1 MSLFNELRRR
11 NVFRVGI
18 VYAIVAWLLAQVLEL
33 VLDSFGA
40 PTWVMKTVLV
50 LLAAGL
56 PLALLFAWAFE
67 MTPEG
72 IKREKDVDRGQS
84 VTSITGR
91 RLDRIITVVLVLAI
105 AFLLFDRFIGT
116 GRDADYAEMATMEG
130 ANEKAPLAAT
140 AQPVQADQRKA
151 VAVLPFQNLSAEEEN
166 AFFASGVHEDI
177 LTYLSRI
184 SGLRVNSR
192 TSVQQYAGSQLNMK
206 DIAGQLGARYIVEGS
221 VRRAGN
227 QVRVTAQLIDANTD
241 EHLWAENFDRE
252 LTDIFAIQTAIAKEI
267 VAQLQAELS
276 PSDARVLAQQPTD
289 NIEAYDLFLQAR
301 AAMQSSENSNVAS
314 WDAIDYLERAVSL
327 DHDYAQAWALLGLAH
342 GEAYWFMEDRT
353 EERLAKSKAAIDQ
366 ALAIDPDLPEALIA
380 KAMYHYRAFYEYPKA
395 LEQLLRA
402 RDQLPNDSMVYY
414 NLGLVYRRLGE
425 YQKSVDAFME
435 SARLE
440 PGGAQAWGEAMDTAR
455 ESYQYERARQIE
467 RQLPERLL
475 GVPRI
480 ASERAMLALLE
491 DGDIEGAKNILA
503 DVPDADN
510 HYLLISQYYV
520 ALYGRDFETA
530 ARIAL
535 HPALFDSVALGW
547 GPDEAASALEELG
560 TSDEAVR
567 LRMQAGEILAAEV
580 EKPYAANYGWPHI
593 AYAKHLA
600 ATGRGREAVNRCQ
613 RAMDILPIE
622 RDKIHGYSFLYYCAT
637 VKARAG
643 QIEEAIDDIERMLP
657 VYATHRWDLALN
669 PDWDPLRGLRLALAR
684 PCAKVRSNHEPV
696 RRTQTQKCLQGR
708 RRLYH
713 RRLADH
719 AGGRYAGAGVA
730 PA

>member
-1 MSLFNELRRR
+1 MTSIFAELKRR

-18 VYAIVAWLLAQVLEL
+18 AYVIVAWLLAQVLEL
-33 VLDSFGA
+33 VLDSFGSPA
-40 PTWVMKTVLV
+40 WVMKTVLV

-72 IKREKDVDRGQS
+72 LKREAEVDRS
-84 VTSITGR
+84 RSITNSTGR
-91 RLDRIITVVLVLAI
+91 RLDRAIMLVLVLAI
-105 AFLLFDRFIGT
+105 AFLLFDRFVGP
-116 GRDADYAEMATMEG
+116 GEDADSAAVTASGEAGGKTI
-130 ANEKAPLAAT
+130 PAAT
-140 AQPVQADQRKA
+140 EQPAQTDQRKA
-151 VAVLPFQNLSAEEEN
+151 VAVLPFQNLSTDAEN

-206 DIAGQLGARYIVEGS
+206 DIAAQLGARYIVEGS

-252 LTDIFAIQTAIAKEI
+252 LTDIFAIQTAIAEEI

-276 PSDARVLAQQPTD
+276 PGEARMLAQQPTD

-301 AAMQSSENSNVAS
+301 AAMQSAEKNNLAP
-314 WDAIDYLERAVSL
+314 WKAIDDLERALNL
-327 DHDYAQAWALLGLAH
+327 DPGYAQAWALLGLAH

-353 EERLAKSKAAIDQ
+353 DERLAKSKAAIER

-380 KAMYHYRAFYEYPKA
+380 MAMYHYRAFYDYPQA
-395 LEQLLRA
+395 LQQLLRA
-402 RDQLPNDSMVYY
+402 RDRLPNDSMVHY

-425 YQKSVDAFME
+425 YEKSVDAFME

-440 PGGAQAWGEAMDTAR
+440 PGGAEAWGEALDTAR
-455 ESYQYERARQIE
+455 ESHEYERSRQIE

-480 ASERAMLALLE
+480 AAERAWTALYE
-491 DGDIEGAKNILA
+491 KGDIEGAKKILA
-503 DVPDADN
+503 DVPDQDN
-510 HYLLISQYYV
+510 HYLQAAQYDV
-520 ALYGRDFETA
+520 AMFGRDFETA
-530 ARIAL
+530 ARIASL
-535 HPALFDSVALGW
+535 PALFDSIAQGW
-547 GPDEAASALEELG
+547 GPAESANALELLG
-560 TSDEAVR
+560 KSDEAVS

-580 EKPYAANYGWPHI
+580 EKPYAANYGWPHV
-593 AYAKHLA
+593 AYARHLA
-600 ATGRGREAVNRCQ
+600 ATGRGDEAVERCQ
-613 RAMDILPIE
+613 RAMDILPVE
-622 RDKIHGYSFLYYCAT
+622 RDKVHGYSFMYLCAT

-643 QIEEAIDDIERMLP
+643 RSEEAIDDIERMLP
-657 VYATHRWDLALN
+657 LYGLHRWNLALS
-669 PDWDPLRGLRLALAR
+669 PDWDPLRGHPRFEALVQNTIR
-684 PCAKVRSNHEPV
+684 ER
-696 RRTQTQKCLQGR
+696 
-708 RRLYH
+708 
-713 RRLADH
+713 
-719 AGGRYAGAGVA
+719 A
-730 PA
+730 P

>member
-1 MSLFNELRRR
+1 LKRR

-18 VYAIVAWLLAQVLEL
+18 AYVIVAWLLAQVLEL

-40 PTWVMKTVLV
+40 PQWVMKTVLV

-67 MTPEG
+67 MTPDG
-72 IKREKDVDRGQS
+72 LKREGEVDRSQS
-84 VTSITGR
+84 ITASTGR
-91 RLDRIITVVLVLAI
+91 RLDRAIILVLVLAI
-105 AFLLFDRFIGT
+105 AFLLFDRFTGT
-116 GRDADYAEMATMEG
+116 ARDADHTAIKTAEGTSENALS
-130 ANEKAPLAAT
+130 AAPEEPA
-140 AQPVQADQRKA
+140 QADQRKA
-151 VAVLPFQNLSAEEEN
+151 VAVLPFQNLSTDAEN

-206 DIAGQLGARYIVEGS
+206 DIAAQLGARYVVEGS

-227 QVRVTAQLIDANTD
+227 QGRVTAQLIDANTD

-252 LTDIFAIQTAIAKEI
+252 LTDIFAIQTAIAEEI

-276 PSDARVLAQQPTD
+276 PSEAQMLAQQPTD

-301 AAMQSSENSNVAS
+301 AAMQSSEKTNLAP
-314 WDAIDYLERAVSL
+314 WKAIDDLERALSL
-327 DHDYAQAWALLGLAH
+327 DPGYAQAWALLGLAH

-353 EERLAKSKAAIDQ
+353 DERLAKSKAAIDR

-380 KAMYHYRAFYEYPKA
+380 MAMYHYRAFYDYPKA

-402 RDQLPNDSMVYY
+402 RDRLPNDSMVHF

-425 YQKSVDAFME
+425 YEKSVDAFME

-440 PGGAQAWGEAMDTAR
+440 PGGAEAWGEALDTAR
-455 ESYQYERARQIE
+455 ESHDYERSRQIE

-475 GVPRI
+475 GAPRI
-480 ASERAMLALLE
+480 AAERAWTALYE
-491 DGDIEGAKNILA
+491 KGDIEGAKKILA

-510 HYLLISQYYV
+510 HYLQGARYNV
-520 ALYGRDFETA
+520 AMLNRDFESA
-530 ARIAL
+530 ARYASI
-535 HPALFDSVALGW
+535 PALFDSLAPGW
-547 GPDEAASALEELG
+547 GLAETADALEKLG
-560 TSDEAVR
+560 NSEEAVS
-567 LRMQAGEILAAEV
+567 LRMRAGEILAAEV
-580 EKPYAANYGWPHI
+580 EKPYAANYGWPHV

-600 ATGRGREAVNRCQ
+600 ATGRGDEAVERCQ
-613 RAMDILPIE
+613 RAMDILPVE
-622 RDKIHGYSFLYYCAT
+622 RDKVHGYSFVYLCAT

-643 QIEEAIDDIERMLP
+643 RSEEAIDDIERMLP
-657 VYATHRWDLALN
+657 VYHMHQWDLALN
-669 PDWDPLRGLRLALAR
+669 PDWDPLRGHPRFEALA
-684 PCAKVRSNHEPV
+684 
-696 RRTQTQKCLQGR
+696 QTTIR
-708 RRLYH
+708 ESS
-713 RRLADH
+713 
-719 AGGRYAGAGVA
+719 
-730 PA
+730 P